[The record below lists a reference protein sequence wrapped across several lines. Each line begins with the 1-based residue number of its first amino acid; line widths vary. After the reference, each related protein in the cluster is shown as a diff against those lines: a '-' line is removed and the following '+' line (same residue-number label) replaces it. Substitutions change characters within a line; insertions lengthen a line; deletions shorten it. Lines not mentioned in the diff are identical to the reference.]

1 MIGILIRKGDTYR
14 HRFTRGRG
22 SEGREAE
29 RRGGEVK
36 PAEMKLRRGGEEEMG
51 DDVNRAIHL
60 QAGTWK

>member
-1 MIGILIRKGDTYR
+1 MRGGQ
-14 HRFTRGRG
+14 GRG
-22 SEGREAE
+22 KGSGREEGREAE

-60 QAGTWK
+60 RAGTWK